1 MALIQKAFSDIITFS
16 RSSNAT
22 RVGPTGV
29 LEYAPHNLVLQSQT
43 IDNASWTKTN
53 ASVTA
58 NAAAAP
64 NGTITADLL
73 YPSTSGTYRAIV
85 QGPSGV
91 SGAVYTASF
100 YVKASGFR
108 WVVVGTVAGAN
119 VGAYF
124 DLQNGLVGIV
134 AAGVTASITSVGNGW
149 YRCSATST
157 SASATIYSV
166 LTVVDADGSITA
178 TASGTNGVYVWGA
191 QLSVGPY
198 ALDYTPTTSAAVY
211 GPRFD
216 YDGSGVTIVEPV
228 STNLVTYSEQFDNAA
243 WTMSNASVTSNAAVS
258 PDGQTTA
265 DKLVEDTSL
274 NGHLVYQSFTSTAQA
289 YTWSCYIKAAER
301 TQCFIRAQDASLL
314 YAYFDLSAGTVVSAE
329 AGLTASIQNVGNGWY
344 RCIVTRTVA
353 AGTSFFVVGT
363 AVGGSVSYT
372 GNGTS
377 GIYLWGAQLEVGSTA
392 TAYMVSGATN
402 GFRAVPV
409 VSGSATP
416 KGLLIEESR
425 TNLLTYSEDFSN
437 AAWTKSNTTVTANA
451 TASPDGTVSADLLTA
466 TSGVEDV
473 YVILSKAASAITYT
487 LSVFVKNNVNANTV
501 VLYLSDN
508 STGQATGTFNLS
520 AVTATTTSGTWSGV
534 SASISSVGSGWFRCT
549 LTATSPAT
557 SGLLP
562 GFNWGSSGSAAYF
575 WGAQLEAGSFATSYI
590 PTLASS
596 VTRSADV
603 ASVNTLSPWYN
614 ASAGT
619 VYAELE
625 RYALINSSDFANAWA
640 LSDGT
645 TSERFQVYNTGAGQV
660 IDAVVSDGGVAQAV
674 LSAPGS
680 ITANTTI
687 KTAFSYAV
695 NDFAL
700 VRNAGTVQ
708 TDTSGTLPTVDRLRI
723 GADAAGAL
731 PWSGYIRRIAYY
743 PRRLTNAELQALTA

>member
-228 STNLVTYSEQFDNAA
+228 STNLVIYSEDFSNAA
-243 WTMSNASVTSNAAVS
+243 WLTDNGLTVSTNAATA
-258 PDGQTTA
+258 PDGTTTA
-265 DKLVEDTSL
+265 DQL
-274 NGHLVYQSFTSTAQA
+274 NIASDALSRIQQVTST
-289 YTWSCYIKAAER
+289 
-301 TQCFIRAQDASLL
+301 
-314 YAYFDLSAGTVVSAE
+314 SAGNYTLSVWLRVPS
-329 AGLTASIQNVGNGWY
+329 GTASIRFGESGDLETITVTTTWQ
-344 RCIVTRTVA
+344 RFTRTVNTA
-353 AGTSFFVVGT
+353 SPIFTIRANASGTVATVY
-363 AVGGSVSYT
+363 A
-372 GNGTS
+372 
-377 GIYLWGAQLEVGSTA
+377 WGAQLEVGSTA

-416 KGLLIEESR
+416 KGLLIEEQR
-425 TNLLTYSEDFSN
+425 TNLIGYSEQFDD
-437 AAWTKSNTTVTANA
+437 AAWTKSSATITANSA
-451 TASPDGTVSADLLTA
+451 TAPDGQVSADTLTQ
-466 TSGVEDV
+466 TSVGGNMYQGQTVSTSTTYTASIFLKAGTKTTARFWYTTGGFGV
-473 YVILSKAASAITYT
+473 YVSVEIDLSAGTVGSVVAGGGATAAAASIQAFGNGWYRVS
-487 LSVFVKNNVNANTV
+487 L
-501 VLYLSDN
+501 
-508 STGQATGTFNLS
+508 TGNIG
-520 AVTATTTSGTWSGV
+520 ATTTGYV
-534 SASISSVGSGWFRCT
+534 VVGNDS
-549 LTATSPAT
+549 TAT
-557 SGLLP
+557 
-562 GFNWGSSGSAAYF
+562 GSIYA
-575 WGAQLEAGSFATSYI
+575 WGAQLEAGAFSTSYL
-590 PTLASS
+590 PTVASS

-660 IDAVVSDGGVAQAV
+660 IDAVVSDGGIAQAF